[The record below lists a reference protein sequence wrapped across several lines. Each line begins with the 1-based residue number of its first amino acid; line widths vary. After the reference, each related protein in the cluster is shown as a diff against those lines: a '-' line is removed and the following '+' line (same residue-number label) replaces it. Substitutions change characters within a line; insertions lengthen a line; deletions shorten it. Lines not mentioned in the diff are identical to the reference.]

1 MTFRDAASFHSRVP
15 SFLKRISMNTNQSEV
30 EQQFERL
37 VGRFSKPIDLALK
50 RFAWP
55 RADAPAR
62 LLEAMSYSMF
72 AGGKRLRPMLVL
84 AASEAVGGKAAHA
97 LSVAAAFEMIHTYSL
112 IHDDLPA
119 MDDDD
124 LRRGRPTCH
133 KAFDEATAILAG
145 DGMLTYAMQVIL
157 SNVRDAKVATRVG
170 LELARGAGI
179 EGMVGGQQADLEGE
193 GQAQS
198 LEKLE
203 YIHSRKTGALI
214 TAAVVC
220 GGLVGGASTSEITK
234 LRQFGREI
242 GLAFQVV
249 DDILDVT
256 STAEQLGKSPGKDQA
271 ANKLT
276 YPALMGLE
284 KAKTHAQRLINT
296 ACKRIKGLSKPQALT
311 TIAQYFVARTH

>member
-1 MTFRDAASFHSRVP
+1 MDTEIKDVAV
-15 SFLKRISMNTNQSEV
+15 
-30 EQQFERL
+30 QFERL
-37 VGRFSKPIDLALK
+37 VRRFSRPIDQALK

-55 RADAPAR
+55 KADAPSR
-62 LLEAMSYSMF
+62 LLQAMSYSMF

-84 AASEAVGGKAAHA
+84 AASEAVGGRAAPA
-97 LSVAAAFEMIHTYSL
+97 LPVAAAFEMIHTYSL

-119 MDDDD
+119 MDNDD

-145 DGMLTYAMQVIL
+145 DGMLTFAFEVIL
-157 SNVRDAKVATRVG
+157 RNVRDPRVATQVV
-170 LELARGAGI
+170 LELAKGAGI

-193 GQAQS
+193 GQALS
-198 LEKLE
+198 LEKLV

-220 GGLVGGASTSEITK
+220 GGLVGKADKSELK
-234 LRQFGREI
+234 NLRQFGREI

-271 ANKLT
+271 ANKQT

-284 KAKTHAQRLINT
+284 KARAHAQELIDK
-296 ACKRIKGLSKPQALT
+296 ACSRVARFAKPEALT

>member
-1 MTFRDAASFHSRVP
+1 MPDDINSR
-15 SFLKRISMNTNQSEV
+15 
-30 EQQFERL
+30 FEGL
-37 VGRFSKPIDLALK
+37 VRRFSKPIDGALK

-55 RADAPAR
+55 KADAPKR
-62 LLEAMSYSMF
+62 LLDAMSYSLW

-84 AASEAVGGKAAHA
+84 AASEAVGGNAAPA
-97 LSVAAAFEMIHTYSL
+97 LPIACAFEMIHTYSL

-124 LRRGRPTCH
+124 LRRGQPTCH

-145 DGMLTYAMQVIL
+145 DGMLTYAFQVIL
-157 SNVRDAKVATRVG
+157 ENTRDAKVASSVV

-193 GQAQS
+193 GQAHDLKQ
-198 LEKLE
+198 LV
-203 YIHSRKTGALI
+203 YIHSHKTGALI

-220 GGLVGGASTSEITK
+220 GGLAAKAGKAQLAA
-234 LRQFGREI
+234 LRNFGRDI

-256 STAEQLGKSPGKDQA
+256 ATAEQLGKSPGKDKA
-271 ANKLT
+271 SNKLT
-276 YPALMGLE
+276 YPALMGLD
-284 KAKTHAQRLINT
+284 KAKAHAQELVTR
-296 ACKRIKGLSKPQALT
+296 ACRRVAKLPKPQALQ
-311 TIAQYFVARTH
+311 TIAEYFVARTY